1 MFLFPFS
8 ISNMQR
14 DNLIKK
20 LLLTHDPDG
29 RRLDSE
35 SMLLAVGNIMFH
47 ASTIIVTSNLYSA
60 SFQKNDITEIETVG
74 CSESVGFILTKI
86 CKILCK
92 CSGEDDVNS
101 RVINL
106 FDLIGKYSWD
116 AKVVIVLA
124 AFAVRYGEFWQLMQL
139 HRGNNLA
146 ALISSIKQLPC
157 NLKPLKLQIK
167 ALSFLV
173 KTMMDVAMCI
183 IKFEY
188 LPLQH
193 VEHGNEIFIVTKSQ
207 IYEAAYWIARSC
219 LTCFSQVQDFTT
231 KQHEQVYSDSTIIA
245 AWELSS
251 LAYRLSGICCSLR
264 RQVDMCHEEIERNL
278 YHRLLDLAREE
289 HIDNQ
294 NILTLFFPSKNY
306 VPLKDCSTEVKLG
319 VSEMKNKIVLLL
331 ITKPQILSPVDIFL
345 LVQQTCDHP
354 LNERLG
360 KSYMIVWIPLPSSDS
375 WTEAEESSFNF
386 LSDSLPWHAVRKP
399 RLLNSAVVK
408 YIRER
413 WNYKDEPIM
422 VALDSKG
429 KVTNYNALDMIN
441 IWGAKAYPFSASKE
455 EELWQDQNLTMQLLL
470 DGINPLLAYWVE
482 QGKSICLYGSEN
494 LAWIQQFNYKI
505 TELKRAGLELE
516 TIYVGN
522 NQLGEHV
529 KQIMA
534 RSGETSLSDP
544 LSFTNVQ
551 FFWLRLES
559 MRKSKLRLGKTTSCD
574 HVLAELSALLE
585 MDDREEGWAVIGS
598 GGSTDIIRLQGMQVT
613 EFLRNNSEWKENIT
627 KFGLSGAPRNFLET
641 DVVAGS
647 CTHSYFV
654 PSRENARLNQE
665 TVICQSCKRPM
676 KKFVVYQP

>member
-1 MFLFPFS
+1 
-8 ISNMQR
+8 MQR

-35 SMLLAVGNIMFH
+35 AILLAV
-47 ASTIIVTSNLYSA
+47 TCNLYSA
-60 SFQKNDITEIETVG
+60 SFHKTDITEIETIG
-74 CSESVGFILTKI
+74 CSESVGFIITKI
-86 CKILCK
+86 CKMLCR
-92 CSGEDDVNS
+92 CSGEGDINS

-116 AKVVIVLA
+116 AKVVLVLA

-139 HRGNNLA
+139 HYDNSLA
-146 ALISSIKQLPC
+146 ALISSIKKLPC

-167 ALSFLV
+167 ALSLLV
-173 KTMMDVAMCI
+173 ETMMDVAMCI

-193 VEHGNEIFIVTKSQ
+193 VEHGDHIFRVTK
-207 IYEAAYWIARSC
+207 
-219 LTCFSQVQDFTT
+219 
-231 KQHEQVYSDSTIIA
+231 YSDSAIIA

-251 LAYRLSGICCSLR
+251 LAYRLSGTRCNLR
-264 RQVDMCHEEIERNL
+264 RQVDLCYEEIERNL
-278 YHRLLDLAREE
+278 YQRLSDLAREE

-294 NILTLFFPSKNY
+294 KILTLFFPSNNY
-306 VPLKDCSTEVKLG
+306 LPLKDCSTEVKLG
-319 VSEMKNKIVLLL
+319 VSELKNQIVLLL
-331 ITKPQILSPVDIFL
+331 ITKPQLLSPVDIFL
-345 LVQQTCDHP
+345 LVQKTCDHP
-354 LNERLG
+354 LNEWL
-360 KSYMIVWIPLPSSDS
+360 KESYKIVWIPLPSSDS

-399 RLLNSAVVK
+399 RLLSPAVVK

-470 DGINPLLAYWVE
+470 DEINPLLAYWVE

-494 LAWIQQFNYKI
+494 LVWIQQFNDKI
-505 TELKRAGLELE
+505 TELKRAGLQLE

-522 NQLGEHV
+522 SQLGEHV

-534 RSGETSLSDP
+534 RSGATSRSDP

-551 FFWLRLES
+551 FFWLRLAS
-559 MRKSKLRLGKTTSCD
+559 MLRSKLRLGKTPSGD
-574 HVLAELSALLE
+574 YVLAELSALLK

-598 GGSTDIIRLQGMQVT
+598 GGSTDIIRLRGMQVM
-613 EFLRNNSEWKENIT
+613 EFLRKCSVWRENIT
-627 KFGLSGAPRNFLET
+627 KFGLWGAPTNILEA
-641 DVVAGS
+641 DFVEGS

-654 PSRENARLNQE
+654 PSRKNGRLSQG
-665 TVICQSCKRPM
+665 TVICQVCKRPM
-676 KKFVVYQP
+676 KKFVVYKP

>member
-1 MFLFPFS
+1 
-8 ISNMQR
+8 MQR

-35 SMLLAVGNIMFH
+35 AILLAVGNIMFH
-47 ASTIIVTSNLYSA
+47 SSKIIVTCNLYSA
-60 SFQKNDITEIETVG
+60 SFHKTDITEIETIG
-74 CSESVGFILTKI
+74 CSESVGFIITKI
-86 CKILCK
+86 CKMLCR
-92 CSGEDDVNS
+92 CSGEGDINS

-116 AKVVIVLA
+116 AKVVLVLA

-139 HRGNNLA
+139 HYDNSLA
-146 ALISSIKQLPC
+146 ALISSIKKLPR

-167 ALSFLV
+167 ALSLLV
-173 KTMMDVAMCI
+173 ETMMDVAMCI

-193 VEHGNEIFIVTKSQ
+193 VEHGDHIFRVTKSQ

-219 LTCFSQVQDFTT
+219 LACFSQVKDFTT
-231 KQHEQVYSDSTIIA
+231 KQHEQVYSDSAIIA

-251 LAYRLSGICCSLR
+251 LAYRLSGTRCNLR
-264 RQVDMCHEEIERNL
+264 RQVDLCYEEIERNL
-278 YHRLLDLAREE
+278 YQRLSDLAREE

-294 NILTLFFPSKNY
+294 KILTLFFPSNNY
-306 VPLKDCSTEVKLG
+306 LPLKDCSTEVKLS
-319 VSEMKNKIVLLL
+319 VSELKNQIVLLL
-331 ITKPQILSPVDIFL
+331 ITKPQLLSPVDIFL
-345 LVQQTCDHP
+345 LVQKTCDHP
-354 LNERLG
+354 LNEWL
-360 KSYMIVWIPLPSSDS
+360 KESYKIVWIPLPSSDS

-399 RLLNSAVVK
+399 RLLSPAVVK

-470 DGINPLLAYWVE
+470 DEINPLLAYWVE

-494 LAWIQQFNYKI
+494 LVWIQQFNDKI
-505 TELKRAGLELE
+505 TELKRAGLQLE

-522 NQLGEHV
+522 SQLGEHV

-534 RSGETSLSDP
+534 RSGATSRSDP

-551 FFWLRLES
+551 FFWLRLAS
-559 MRKSKLRLGKTTSCD
+559 MLRSKLRLGKTPSGD
-574 HVLAELSALLE
+574 YVLAELSALLK
-585 MDDREEGWAVIGS
+585 MDDREEGWALIGS
-598 GGSTDIIRLQGMQVT
+598 GGSTDIIRLRGMQVM
-613 EFLRNNSEWKENIT
+613 EFLRKCSVWRENIT
-627 KFGLSGAPRNFLET
+627 KFGLWGAPTNILEV
-641 DVVAGS
+641 DFVEGS

-654 PSRENARLNQE
+654 PSRKNGRLSQG
-665 TVICQSCKRPM
+665 TVICQVCKRPM
-676 KKFVVYQP
+676 KKFVVYKP